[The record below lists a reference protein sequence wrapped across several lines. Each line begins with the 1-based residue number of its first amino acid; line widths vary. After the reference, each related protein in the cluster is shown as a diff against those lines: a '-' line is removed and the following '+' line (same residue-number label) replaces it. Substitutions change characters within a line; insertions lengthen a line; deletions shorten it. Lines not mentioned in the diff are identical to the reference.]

1 MAKLIKGIHHIT
13 AIASDPQ
20 KNLDFYTQVLGLRL
34 VKKTINFDAPDVY
47 HFYFGDEVGSPGTVL
62 TFFPF
67 KGAGK
72 GRKGLGEV
80 TFTAFAIPEESVSY
94 WEERLAGLGIVHSDP
109 LERFG
114 QPVIRFEDHDGMGI
128 ELVAV
133 ADDERPGWGGGSV
146 PETHAIKG
154 FFGATLNL
162 REKDLTANLLT
173 KVLNYKFVGEG
184 NGNRF
189 RYQVDGKP
197 GEIIDIVIN
206 TPGERSLQGAGT
218 VHHIAFRTENIASQA
233 QIQQHLFEFGQQV
246 TAVKD
251 RNYFKSIYFR
261 EPGGILFEVAT
272 DEPGFLID
280 EEVDQLGGK
289 LKLPEWAAPQ
299 RRQIE
304 ESLQKVH
311 LNYDKIWSR

>member
-1 MAKLIKGIHHIT
+1 MAKLINGIHHIT

-20 KNLDFYTQVLGLRL
+20 KNLDFYTQVLSLRL

-67 KGAGK
+67 KGAGR

-80 TFTAFAIPEESVSY
+80 TYTAFAIPKQSITY
-94 WEERLAGLGIVHSDP
+94 WKERLNDLGILHSDI

-128 ELVAV
+128 ELVGV
-133 ADDERPGWGGGSV
+133 DMDERSGWGGGSV
-146 PETHAIKG
+146 PEAHAIKG

-162 REKDLTANLLT
+162 REKDLTEILLT
-173 KVLNYKFVGEG
+173 KVLDYKFVGEG

-197 GEIIDIVIN
+197 GEVIDIVIN

-218 VHHIAFRTENIASQA
+218 VHHIAFRTANTTTQA
-233 QIQQHLFEFGQQV
+233 QIQQKLFEFGQQV
-246 TAVKD
+246 TEVKD

-272 DEPGFLID
+272 DEPGFMID
-280 EEVDQLGGK
+280 ETVDQLGEV

-299 RRQIE
+299 RKQIE
-304 ESLQKVH
+304 ERLQRVQ
-311 LNYDKIWSR
+311 LNYDNKWSR